1 MRAQRIRRAGTG
13 RTVLATTATVVAS
26 FAAASPVGL
35 AEGGFPPSSSLSR
48 AAPSTAAVQAWGDN
62 SAGELGN
69 ATLAASTTPV
79 ATTGLGAVSAI
90 AAGGRHDLAVLS
102 DGTVAAWGDDTFGQ
116 LGNGVAS
123 ANGSAETPASVEGL
137 TGVVAVAAGNEHS
150 LALLSNGTV
159 MAWGDNNDGQL
170 GDGTTRDSA
179 VPVLV
184 NGLTGVKAIS
194 AGGLFSLALLQNG
207 TVMAWGYNDVGQLGD
222 GSQVNSDLPVA
233 VSSLADVT
241 AISAGYEHALAVLG
255 TGKAM
260 SWGDNESDQLGDGRG
275 VRQPS
280 SDVPVKVVH
289 LSGVTAVAAG
299 GEHSIALLKGGTVE
313 AWGDNGFFELARPDG
328 FPGGIGASDVPLK
341 VEGLGKATA
350 IAAGGLFSLAVTN
363 GGTVQGWGDN
373 AFGQLGNASTATI
386 ETPVTVSGLSGV
398 TAVAAG
404 GVDSLAVTAG
414 AGGSVA
420 PGSAAAPGPSS
431 SVWRVQNTPDP
442 SMPGGDGSLD
452 DGLASVSA
460 SSTTDAWAV
469 GDSLDSLNP
478 FPLAEH
484 WNGTSWKAAAVPLP
498 AGSSGA
504 VLDGVDDISPS
515 NAWAVGTLDGDQ
527 TLIEH
532 WTGTAWA
539 VVPSTNPE
547 TGVGT
552 TDDLEAIAGAG
563 ADDLWAVGSF
573 GSSDEDFNAVLLEHW
588 NGTSWT
594 FFAPPVKGEQF
605 GRAVTAVAS
614 NDVWV
619 VGEQGGGPS
628 TLSLHWNGTAWSEV
642 PTPQLNDGEEPGNL
656 LTGVTATGPDNVWAS
671 GYEFNVDQENL
682 SDPYLLH
689 WIGKAWALVK
699 VPDLGSEGSQ
709 LFAVTA
715 LSATDVWAGGV
726 TFETDAGA
734 LTLAEHFDGTSWSA
748 QPSLDPGQL
757 FANPENRFSGIASL
771 QPHTLFGVGSQSSP
785 NKCCLFT
792 LAEHTNDGYR
802 VHD

>member
-1 MRAQRIRRAGTG
+1 MRAQRIRSARTG
-13 RTVLATTATVVAS
+13 RTLLATTAIVVAS
-26 FAAASPVGL
+26 FAAASPVAL

-48 AAPSTAAVQAWGDN
+48 ATTSTATVQAWGDN

-79 ATTGLGAVSAI
+79 ATTGLGAVSAV

-102 DGTVAAWGDDTFGQ
+102 DGTVEAWGDDTFGQ

-123 ANGSAETPASVEGL
+123 ANGSAETPAPVEGL

-207 TVMAWGYNDVGQLGD
+207 TVMAWGYNDSGQLGD
-222 GSQVNSDLPVA
+222 GSQVNSDVPVA
-233 VSSLADVT
+233 VSSLTDVT

-260 SWGDNESDQLGDGRG
+260 SWGDNESDQLGDGKG
-275 VRQPS
+275 DRQPS
-280 SDVPVKVVH
+280 SDVPVKVVD

-299 GEHSIALLKGGTVE
+299 GEHSIALLKSGTVE
-313 AWGDNGFFELARPDG
+313 AWGDNGFYELARPVG

-350 IAAGGLFSLAVTN
+350 IAAGGLFSLAVIK

-373 AFGQLGNASTATI
+373 AFGQLGNGSTATI
-386 ETPVTVSGLSGV
+386 ETPVTISGLSGV

-404 GVDSLAVTAG
+404 GVDSLAVIAG
-414 AGGSVA
+414 ALGSVA
-420 PGSAAAPGPSS
+420 AGSAAPAGPTSS
-431 SVWRVQNTPDP
+431 IWRVQSTPNPAIEPRADA
-442 SMPGGDGSLD
+442 GTLD
-452 DGLASVSA
+452 DDFASVSA
-460 SSTTDAWAV
+460 SSANDAWAV
-469 GDSLDSLNP
+469 GWSLDALNP

-484 WNGTSWKAAAVPLP
+484 WNGTSWKAAAVALP

-539 VVPSTNPE
+539 VVPSPNPE
-547 TGVGT
+547 TGVGA
-552 TDDLEAIAGAG
+552 TDDLKAIAGAG

-605 GRAVTAVAS
+605 GSAVTAVTS
-614 NDVWV
+614 KDVWV
-619 VGEQGGGPS
+619 VGEQGAGPS

-642 PTPQLNDGEEPGNL
+642 PTPQLNDGEEAGNL
-656 LTGVTATGPDNVWAS
+656 LTGVTAAGSDDVWAS
-671 GYEFNVDQENL
+671 GYEFNVNQENL

-689 WIGKAWALVK
+689 WTGKAWALVK
-699 VPDLGSEGSQ
+699 VPDPGSEGSQ

-715 LSATDVWAGGV
+715 LSATDVWAAGL
-726 TFETDAGA
+726 TLETDDGA
-734 LTLAEHFDGTSWSA
+734 LTLAEHFDGTSWTA

-771 QPHTLFGVGSQSSP
+771 QPHTLFAVGSQSSP

-792 LAEHTNDGYR
+792 LAEHTNDG
-802 VHD
+802 